1 MEALSVP
8 QPLLEGEGD
17 RVGVKESHAEVV
29 GEVVP
34 VTVEDADAP
43 VEALNVLE
51 CVAQSEG

>member
-1 MEALSVP
+1 VP

-17 RVGVKESHAEVV
+17 RVGVEESHAEVV